1 MQKIKNEHELDMEKA
16 KSSNFWQDIVKVFCV
31 ATIGGIIGGGAV
43 YHFLKDNRIKNI

>member
-16 KSSNFWQDIVKVFCV
+16 KSSNFWQDIVKIFCV

-43 YHFLKDNRIKNI
+43 YHFRKDNRIKNI